1 MIVGTLDSLMSGCE
15 KVFRVS
21 WQLLGTLSS
30 SVKLKDPNQEGP
42 CWFNMGLLDSSFYWV
57 LDHIIRV

>member
-30 SVKLKDPNQEGP
+30 SVKLKDPN
-42 CWFNMGLLDSSFYWV
+42 
-57 LDHIIRV
+57 R